1 MVSAERPPQSAP
13 RFAIVGYAARFPGAQ
28 DADEF
33 WDVLREG
40 RDATS
45 EVPKERWDVEEFFD
59 PEPGVPG
66 KVATRRAGFVDDVT
80 GFDAP
85 FFGMS
90 TREVSFMDPQH
101 RLLLETAWRAVEHSG
116 TAPTALADTNT
127 GVFVG
132 LATHDYLGM
141 ASDELTYPEIEA
153 YMAIGTSNAAAA
165 GRISYRLGLH
175 GPAVAVDTACS
186 SSLVAIHQ
194 ACQAL
199 RLGECD
205 LALAGGANVL
215 LTPATMITFSHAH
228 MLAPDGR
235 CKTFDAA
242 ADGYVRGEGCGVIV
256 IKRLEDAIRDGDRIR
271 AVIRGSAINQ
281 DGASG
286 GLTVPNGVAQQRV
299 IADALN
305 RAGVAP
311 SDVGYLEA
319 HGTGTSLGDPI
330 EAQAAG
336 AAFGVGRE
344 ASRPLLIGSAK
355 TNIGHLEAAAGIA
368 GVIKVILSLEHEIL
382 PKHLHFKNPSPHIPW
397 DRLAVEVVQEATPWE
412 RNSRPRI
419 AGVSSFG
426 FAGTN
431 AHVILE
437 EAPEEAAQPAAA
449 PSPLGQPGDRRF
461 SILPLSARTPAAL
474 LRVADQYRSW
484 CSAHSEATLADV
496 CFTAGVSRAHLE
508 HRAALVVNSRESAI
522 ELLGALADDRPAPGL
537 VRGESH
543 DTPKTAWLFTGQGS
557 QYPGMAR
564 ELFDTEPVFAET
576 LHRCAAVVADVLEK
590 PLLDVIFDVDGP
602 DSEETLRQTSYAQP
616 ALFAVELGLA
626 RLWQSRGFEPDVV
639 LGHSVGQ
646 YSAACVAGVFSLEDG
661 ALLMAERGRLFGS
674 LPAGGRMVAVFAAA
688 ERVESVTDEFPSL
701 SVAAYNGANTVL
713 SGPAQDL
720 EKVVAGLV
728 GDGVRCDWLDTSH
741 AFHSGLLDPIL
752 DEFESYAQRF
762 NFAPPQRSL
771 IDNRTGAALGR
782 SVKLDGA
789 YWRRHARQPVEFA
802 KSVRTLAE
810 LNCKVLLE
818 IGPQPVLAAAALR
831 AWPEAATPPRAIASL
846 RRNTADH
853 RQLTEAVADAYV
865 LGHLPEFAAFR
876 RPHARKLDLPAYPFE
891 HRQYW
896 FRDNRDPA
904 NQQQHVAAR
913 TQAVRLLE
921 DGGIE
926 ELAALLDGAS
936 GDHHTLNVL
945 TKLAAQHN
953 QQRTNQS
960 IADDRYEVR
969 WEESTAPSSG
979 AEAGQGSAWIVVGDD
994 RDAVQPLVDV
1004 LTAGGHRH
1012 RILGLPVS
1020 DADSEQLAVALRAA
1034 AADDPTLRIVHVAAL
1049 DSDGAPSTRSLLR
1062 MQHKILGGTR
1072 RLFRAALAAELRR
1085 PIWVV
1090 TRGAQRVTDADIVSP
1105 DQSCLWGFGRA
1116 AALEL
1121 PHVWGGLADLAEG
1134 TADEWSRFI
1143 AQVVATPQ
1151 ESAPREDQIALREQ
1165 SVYVPRLV
1173 RRVGQPSVTPLELR
1187 DHATYLVTGGLGS
1200 IGLEIAGYLAAH
1212 GAKHLVLTSRRAPS
1226 DAARQRIDALGEQH
1240 GCTFRVIAA
1249 DVAEVHDVAR
1259 LLATVQA
1266 ELPPLAGIV
1275 HAAGELGTTA
1285 LSNLDDSEVDRVFAG
1300 KVWGAWHLSE
1310 ASADLQLDFFISTSS
1325 IASVWGG
1332 FGQTAYGAANAFLD
1346 GLAWRLREQGIP
1358 GISVNFGP
1366 WSAGMADAESLARL
1380 DKRGVRTL
1388 SPADA
1393 LAGLAD
1399 VVAACSAQGAVQG
1412 PLQGVVARIDW
1423 ARFLPLYQQAGRRAF
1438 LAELEREVPD
1448 PAPAPAVTPSGKT
1461 QLVERLTNAPVQ
1473 QRKKLLTD
1481 YLRDAVAEVTRVDAA
1496 EIREDA
1502 GFFDLGMDSLMAVE
1516 LRRRIEQGV
1525 GKDIPITLVMD
1536 HPRLSD
1542 VADYLLG
1549 EVLGLSEQASTR
1561 LGPQLASVAT
1571 TRTDEPI
1578 AIVAVSCRFPGA
1590 PDPEAFW
1597 EVLSGGVDAIRE
1609 VPEDRFDI
1617 DEFYDP
1623 DPETPGKIYT
1633 RFGGFLDGIDGFD
1646 PEFFGIS
1653 PREAVW
1659 IEPQQRL
1666 TLETAWEGLERA
1678 GYSPAALRGS
1688 QTGIFMGV
1696 AANEY
1701 AHLLSSESVDK
1712 IEPYFITGNALNAIS
1727 GRVAFALGFEG
1738 PAVALDTACSS
1749 ALVAVHQACMAL
1761 RFGDCDLALAGG
1773 VNVLLSPVTVIAAS
1787 RARMLS
1793 PVGRCKTFDASA
1805 DGYVRS
1811 EGCGILVLK
1820 RLSDAVRNGDRV
1832 CAVISGSAVNQ
1843 DGASSG
1849 LTVPNGG
1856 AQQRLIST
1864 ALARA
1869 GLAGGDVDYLE
1880 AHGTGTPLG
1889 DPIEVQAAAAAYG
1902 ASRDA
1907 DRPLL
1912 MGSVKTNI
1920 GHLESASGA
1929 AGLIKVVL
1937 SLQHEVLPQ
1946 SLHFEK
1952 PSPHIPWDTLPVRV
1966 VDEAIPWH
1974 ADGRPRRAGVSSFG
1988 FTGTNAHVLIEEAP
2002 PQPETAAE
2010 TSAGDVAVTPE
2021 SGTHER
2027 PFNVLALSARSPE
2040 ALVAVARRYE
2050 AWLNARPNVDLA
2062 DVCLTAGAG
2071 RSHFEHR
2078 AALVVDSVEGTRDG
2092 LAELAENRLRPGVV
2106 RGEHTHRPTTAW
2118 LFTGQGSQYPGMA
2131 RELFDAE
2138 PIFAETVTRCAD
2150 AVGDILPRPLLEV
2163 LFATDREAGETLR
2176 HTSFAQPALFAV
2188 EMGLARLWQSWGI
2201 EPDVV
2206 LGHSVGQYAAA
2217 CVAGVFRLE
2226 DGARLMAERGRL
2238 FGSLPE
2244 GGRMVAVFN
2253 DAKHVEKI
2261 VGEFPRVSVGAYN
2274 GPNTVLSGPGEVLEQ
2289 VVARFDD
2296 EGIRCT
2302 WLETSHAFHSE
2313 LLDPVLDE
2321 FESYAAQLQFAVPTL
2336 PLVCNRTGA
2345 VLTAQ
2350 TPLDA
2355 QYWRRHSRQ
2364 PVQFAESVRTVA
2376 GLGCS
2381 VLMELGP
2388 QPVLTGAAVQ
2398 VWPEHLAAPRA
2409 IVSLRKGVGDRR
2421 QIADALAA
2429 AYVGGHRPNF
2439 AALHR
2444 QPRRRL
2450 ELPTYPFQRRRFW
2463 PKTSGIAVDG
2473 PAVSGILGSAKDLA
2487 SGDSVYTSRLSVK
2500 SQPWLS
2506 DHVIYGTVVVPGATY
2521 AAMALATVGLPAQV
2535 RDVFF
2540 YEPIILPEKSSR
2552 EVQLTLHPLEIGSG
2566 STFKVHSRPYGV
2578 RDAEWSLNAEG
2589 TVVTGVDGE
2598 PVSEQAEPVDAAI
2611 ERLNRMRPQDLFET
2625 FADMELAWGP
2635 TWSGSL
2641 KSLWLGDGEAIGDIV
2656 VGEELAEQLGTEP
2669 MHPVL
2674 MDLCTGVAF
2683 PAFPALLAAEQG
2695 VNDLFLPLRY
2705 GQVMLREKM
2714 PRRFYCRARW
2724 HTSAL
2729 DSETQ
2734 VFDLD
2739 FVDRDGRQLG
2749 GIREFTVKRAP
2760 REALLRGL
2768 GGDATRL
2775 LYTLG
2780 WHEVPAPA
2788 SSDGAAGSVGTWL
2801 IAGFD
2806 ELAAEVPGCI
2816 PFDRTTD
2823 PELLGQLLVQA
2834 HERGL
2839 PFSGVVWRS
2848 TTPSADESGAD
2859 IAARIETELANLL
2872 SAVHAV
2878 QGGEVKLPGGLWIIT
2893 ERAVATESGEP
2904 VDPVQAAL
2912 WGFGRTTI
2920 NEEPALRCRLVD
2932 CDGSQEAVHALA
2944 NLLAT
2949 PIDEPE
2955 LALRQG
2961 KLLASRLLPWAR
2973 SGHLTVPRSTDYV
2986 LAPTERGAI
2995 DNLRLIE
3002 TDVPPP
3008 DEGYVQVRVNAAGL
3022 NFRDV
3027 LNVLGLY
3034 PGDPGPLGG
3043 DFAGIVTQLGS
3054 GVTGLEVGQRVYGFM
3069 QGAFSSRFNV
3079 PVQLVAPV
3087 PDGLSPVAAATI
3099 PAAALTARLA
3109 FDWAQ
3114 LKPGDRVLI
3123 HAASGGVGLAAIQM
3137 AQRHGAIVFA
3147 TASTYKRATLRKMG
3161 VEYVYDSR
3169 TTDFADQILADTD
3182 GAGVDVVL
3190 NSLTNEGFLEATVRA
3205 TAQNG
3210 RFAEIAKRDI
3220 WTPEQMA
3227 AARPDIAYEIVALDV
3242 TTLQT
3247 PEHIKRLLTEVSE
3260 GLANGEWTPLPA
3272 EIYPLT
3278 EARAAFRR
3286 MQQARHI
3293 GKIVLQIPNPLQ
3305 PRADRSY
3312 LITGGLGAIGL
3323 HTASYLA
3330 QLGAGDIV
3338 LTSRRAPD
3346 ADAQRVIEELTERY
3360 RCRIHTFA
3368 ADIGEE
3374 SEVAKLLERIR
3385 AELPPLAGV
3394 AHLAGVLD
3402 DALLSQLSLER
3413 FRTTLAPKAFG
3424 ACHLDRLTRDDT
3436 LDFFVVFSSV
3446 SSLFGSPGQ
3455 ANYATANALLDG
3467 LVAQRRAQGLP
3478 ATGVNFG
3485 PWAEGGMASS
3495 EAARANLSAQGLIPL
3510 EPSAALSALAEVV
3523 ANGTGQATVIKA
3535 NWQRAAKLLGAS
3547 RPPILDLVL
3556 PSAAGEAT
3564 GDSELLRQLQEVPV
3578 AQRAGFVTEFLQRE
3592 VQNFLRLAQP
3602 PAATNRFLDLGTDS
3616 LMAIELRNRLH
3627 SQFGGAFTINA
3638 TAVFDYPTIGG
3649 LAEYLVGQLPDSES
3663 PPEEAQPVAPS
3674 AEAEF
3679 VAAHQSGD

>member
-1 MVSAERPPQSAP
+1 
-13 RFAIVGYAARFPGAQ
+13 
-28 DADEF
+28 
-33 WDVLREG
+33 L
-40 RDATS
+40 
-45 EVPKERWDVEEFFD
+45 
-59 PEPGVPG
+59 
-66 KVATRRAGFVDDVT
+66 
-80 GFDAP
+80 
-85 FFGMS
+85 
-90 TREVSFMDPQH
+90 
-101 RLLLETAWRAVEHSG
+101 
-116 TAPTALADTNT
+116 
-127 GVFVG
+127 
-132 LATHDYLGM
+132 
-141 ASDELTYPEIEA
+141 
-153 YMAIGTSNAAAA
+153 
-165 GRISYRLGLH
+165 
-175 GPAVAVDTACS
+175 
-186 SSLVAIHQ
+186 
-194 ACQAL
+194 
-199 RLGECD
+199 
-205 LALAGGANVL
+205 
-215 LTPATMITFSHAH
+215 
-228 MLAPDGR
+228 
-235 CKTFDAA
+235 A
-242 ADGYVRGEGCGVIV
+242 ADG
-256 IKRLEDAIRDGDRIR
+256 A
-271 AVIRGSAINQ
+271 
-281 DGASG
+281 
-286 GLTVPNGVAQQRV
+286 
-299 IADALN
+299 
-305 RAGVAP
+305 
-311 SDVGYLEA
+311 
-319 HGTGTSLGDPI
+319 
-330 EAQAAG
+330 
-336 AAFGVGRE
+336 
-344 ASRPLLIGSAK
+344 
-355 TNIGHLEAAAGIA
+355 
-368 GVIKVILSLEHEIL
+368 
-382 PKHLHFKNPSPHIPW
+382 
-397 DRLAVEVVQEATPWE
+397 
-412 RNSRPRI
+412 
-419 AGVSSFG
+419 
-426 FAGTN
+426 
-431 AHVILE
+431 
-437 EAPEEAAQPAAA
+437 
-449 PSPLGQPGDRRF
+449 
-461 SILPLSARTPAAL
+461 
-474 LRVADQYRSW
+474 
-484 CSAHSEATLADV
+484 
-496 CFTAGVSRAHLE
+496 
-508 HRAALVVNSRESAI
+508 
-522 ELLGALADDRPAPGL
+522 
-537 VRGESH
+537 
-543 DTPKTAWLFTGQGS
+543 
-557 QYPGMAR
+557 
-564 ELFDTEPVFAET
+564 
-576 LHRCAAVVADVLEK
+576 
-590 PLLDVIFDVDGP
+590 
-602 DSEETLRQTSYAQP
+602 
-616 ALFAVELGLA
+616 
-626 RLWQSRGFEPDVV
+626 
-639 LGHSVGQ
+639 
-646 YSAACVAGVFSLEDG
+646 
-661 ALLMAERGRLFGS
+661 
-674 LPAGGRMVAVFAAA
+674 
-688 ERVESVTDEFPSL
+688 
-701 SVAAYNGANTVL
+701 
-713 SGPAQDL
+713 
-720 EKVVAGLV
+720 
-728 GDGVRCDWLDTSH
+728 RCDWLDTSH
-741 AFHSGLLDPIL
+741 AFHSALLDPIL

-762 NFAPPQRSL
+762 NFAAPQRML
-771 IDNRTGAALGR
+771 IDNRTGDALGR

-789 YWRRHARQPVEFA
+789 YWRRHARQPVQFA

-818 IGPQPVLAAAALR
+818 IGPQPVLTAAALR
-831 AWPEAATPPRAIASL
+831 AWPDPANTPQAISSL
-846 RRNTADH
+846 RRKTADH
-853 RQLTEAVADAYV
+853 RQVTEAVADAYV
-865 LGHLPEFAAFR
+865 LGHLPEFAALR
-876 RPHARKLDLPAYPFE
+876 QAHARKLDLPTYPFE

-896 FRDNRDPA
+896 YRDNREQP
-904 NQQQHVAAR
+904 NQLQHVPAR

-921 DGGIE
+921 DGRIE
-926 ELAALLDGAS
+926 ELATLLDGAG
-936 GDHHTLNVL
+936 GDQQTLNVL

-953 QQRTNQS
+953 QQRASQS
-960 IADDRYEVR
+960 RADDRYEFH
-969 WEESTAPSSG
+969 WEKSTTPSSS
-979 AEAGQGSAWIVVGDD
+979 AEAGEGSAWVLICDD
-994 RDAVQPLVDV
+994 PDAVQPLVDV
-1004 LTAGGHRH
+1004 LTARGDRH
-1012 RILGLPVS
+1012 QIFGLPAS
-1020 DADSEQLAVALRAA
+1020 DADEEELAVALRVA
-1034 AADDPTLRIVHVAAL
+1034 AADDPTTRVVHVAAL
-1049 DSDGAPSTRSLLR
+1049 DSDGGSSTRSLSR
-1062 MQHKILGGTR
+1062 MQHEILSGTR
-1072 RLFRAALAAELRR
+1072 RLFRAAIAAELRR

-1090 TRGAQRVTDADIVSP
+1090 TRGAQRVADADTVAP

-1121 PHVWGGLADLAEG
+1121 PQVWGGLADLSVG
-1134 TADEWSRFI
+1134 TTGVSEATGNVTDEWTRF
-1143 AQVVATPQ
+1143 VKHVTATPR
-1151 ESAPREDQIALREQ
+1151 ESASREDQIALREQ
-1165 SVYVPRLV
+1165 AVYVPRLV
-1173 RRVGQPSVTPLELR
+1173 RRVGLPTATPLELR
-1187 DHATYLVTGGLGS
+1187 SDATYLVTGGLGS

-1226 DAARQRIDALGEQH
+1226 DAAQQRLDALGEQY
-1240 GCTFRVIAA
+1240 GCEFRVIAA
-1249 DVAEVHDVAR
+1249 DVADADESAS

-1266 ELPPLAGIV
+1266 ELPPLAGII
-1275 HAAGELGTTA
+1275 HAAGELGTTP
-1285 LSNLDDSEVDRVFAG
+1285 LSDLDDSEVDRVFAG

-1310 ASADLQLDFFISTSS
+1310 AAIDLQLDFFLSTSS

-1332 FGQTAYGAANAFLD
+1332 FGQTAYSAANAFLD
-1346 GLAWRLREQGIP
+1346 GLAWRLREQGVP
-1358 GISVNFGP
+1358 GMSVNFGP
-1366 WSAGMADAESLARL
+1366 WSAGMADAEARARL
-1380 DKRGVRTL
+1380 DQRGVKTL
-1388 SPADA
+1388 SPSDA
-1393 LAGLAD
+1393 LAGMAD
-1399 VVAACSAQGAVQG
+1399 VMADPSAQGPV
-1412 PLQGVVARIDW
+1412 QGVVARIDW
-1423 ARFLPLYQQAGRRAF
+1423 ARFLPLYQQAGKRAF

-1448 PAPAPAVTPSGKT
+1448 VAPVPTATGKT
-1461 QLVERLTNAPVQ
+1461 QFVELLTNAPVQ
-1473 QRKKLLTD
+1473 QRKRLLTN

-1516 LRRRIEQGV
+1516 LRRRIENGV
-1525 GKDIPITLVMD
+1525 GKEIPVTLVMD

-1542 VADYLLG
+1542 AADYLLG
-1549 EVLGLSEQASTR
+1549 EVLGLSEQTSGESGSA
-1561 LGPQLASVAT
+1561 LASVVT
-1571 TRTDEPI
+1571 TRADEPI

-1623 DPETPGKIYT
+1623 DPETAGKTYT

-1666 TLETAWEGLERA
+1666 MLETAWEGLERA
-1678 GYSPAALRGS
+1678 GVSPAALRGS
-1688 QTGIFMGV
+1688 RTGIFVGV
-1696 AANEY
+1696 GANEY
-1701 AHLLSSESVDK
+1701 AHLLSSESIEK

-1727 GRVAFALGFEG
+1727 GRVAFALGLEG
-1738 PAVALDTACSS
+1738 PAVAVDTACSS
-1749 ALVAVHQACMAL
+1749 ALVAVHQACQAL
-1761 RFGDCDLALAGG
+1761 HSGDCDMALAGG

-1820 RLSDAVRNGDRV
+1820 RLSDAVRDGDRV
-1832 CAVISGSAVNQ
+1832 CAVIASSAVNQ

-1856 AQQRLIST
+1856 AQQRLIGA

-1912 MGSVKTNI
+1912 MGSVKSNI
-1920 GHLESASGA
+1920 GHTESASGA

-1937 SLQHEVLPQ
+1937 SLQHELLPQ
-1946 SLHFEK
+1946 SLHFET
-1952 PSPHIPWDTLPVRV
+1952 PSPHIPWDSLPVRV
-1966 VDEAIPWH
+1966 VDKAIPWQ
-1974 ADGRPRRAGVSSFG
+1974 ANGRPRRAGVSSFG

-2002 PQPETAAE
+2002 AEVAMSARAKSIESVSASAKSIESVSAEDPSEPAESAADL
-2010 TSAGDVAVTPE
+2010 GVTPE
-2021 SGTHER
+2021 SDTREQ
-2027 PFNVLALSARSPE
+2027 PVNVLALSGRSPE
-2040 ALVAVARRYE
+2040 ALVALAQRYE
-2050 AWLNARPNVDLA
+2050 AWLNAHPDADLA
-2062 DVCLTAGAG
+2062 DVCLTAGMG

-2078 AALVVDSVEGTRDG
+2078 AALVVDSVEDAREG
-2092 LAELAENRLRPGVV
+2092 LAELVENRLRPGVV
-2106 RGEHTHRPTTAW
+2106 RGEHTHHPTTAW

-2138 PIFAETVTRCAD
+2138 PVFAETVTRCAD
-2150 AVGDILPRPLLEV
+2150 AVKDILPDPLLAI
-2163 LFATDREAGETLR
+2163 LFATDRETGERLR

-2217 CVAGVFRLE
+2217 CVAGVFSLE
-2226 DGARLMAERGRL
+2226 DGARLMAERGRM

-2244 GGRMVAVFN
+2244 GGRMVAVFT
-2253 DAKHVEKI
+2253 DAKHVEE
-2261 VGEFPRVSVGAYN
+2261 VAGEFPRVSIGAYN
-2274 GPNTVLSGPGEVLEQ
+2274 GPNTVLSGPGEELERI
-2289 VVARFDD
+2289 VARFGD

-2302 WLETSHAFHSE
+2302 WLQTSHAFHSE
-2313 LLDPVLDE
+2313 LLDPVLGE
-2321 FESYAAQLQFAVPTL
+2321 FESYAAQLQFAPPTL

-2355 QYWRRHSRQ
+2355 GYWRRHSRQ

-2376 GLGCS
+2376 ALGCS
-2381 VLMELGP
+2381 VLMEIGP

-2439 AALHR
+2439 TALHR

-2473 PAVSGILGSAKDLA
+2473 PSVSGILGSAKGLA
-2487 SGDSVYTSRLSVK
+2487 SGDTVYTSRLSVK

-2521 AAMALATVGLPAQV
+2521 AAMALAAVGPPARV
-2535 RDVFF
+2535 KDVFF
-2540 YEPIILPEKSSR
+2540 YEPIILPEKASR
-2552 EVQLTLHPLEIGSG
+2552 ELQLTLHPLGDGSE
-2566 STFKVHSRPYGV
+2566 SKFQVHSRPYGV
-2578 RDAEWSLNAEG
+2578 SDAEWSLNADG
-2589 TVVTGVDGE
+2589 TVVTGIDDE
-2598 PVSEQAEPVDAAI
+2598 SVSEQADPVDEAI
-2611 ERLNRMRPQDLFET
+2611 ERCNRMRPQELFET

-2641 KSLWLGDGEAIGDIV
+2641 KSLWLGEGEAIGDIV

-2695 VNDLFLPLRY
+2695 VSDLFLPLRY
-2705 GQVMLREKM
+2705 GQVMLKEKM

-2724 HTSAL
+2724 HRSEL

-2780 WHEVPAPA
+2780 WHEVPPPAPV
-2788 SSDGAAGSVGTWL
+2788 SDIDGAGNSNGTWL

-2806 ELAAEVPGCI
+2806 ELAANVPGCI
-2816 PFDRTTD
+2816 PFDRNTD
-2823 PELLGQLLVQA
+2823 LESLGQLLTQG
-2834 HERGL
+2834 HDRGL

-2848 TTPSADESGAD
+2848 AAPSARESSEHV
-2859 IAARIETELANLL
+2859 AARLETELANLL

-2878 QGGEVKLPGGLWIIT
+2878 QGGDVKLPGGLWIIT
-2893 ERAVATESGEP
+2893 ERAVACESGEP

-2920 NEEPALRCRLVD
+2920 NEEPALRCKLVD
-2932 CDGSQEAVHALA
+2932 CDGSRQAVHALA
-2944 NLLAT
+2944 ELLAT
-2949 PIDEPE
+2949 PLDEPE

-2995 DNLRLIE
+2995 DNLRLTE

-3008 DEGYVQVRVNAAGL
+3008 AEGYVQVRVEAAGL

-3034 PGDPGPLGG
+3034 PGDPGPIGG
-3043 DFAGIVTQLGS
+3043 DFAGTVTQLGS
-3054 GVTGLEVGQRVYGFM
+3054 GVTGLEVGERVYGFM
-3069 QGAFSSRFNV
+3069 QGAFASRFNV
-3079 PVQLVAPV
+3079 PGQLLAPI
-3087 PDGLSPVAAATI
+3087 PDGVSAVAAATI

-3114 LKPGDRVLI
+3114 LQPGDRVLI

-3137 AQRHGAIVFA
+3137 AQQHGAIVFA
-3147 TASTYKRATLRKMG
+3147 TASTYKRATLRKLG
-3161 VEYVYDSR
+3161 VKYVYDSR
-3169 TTDFADQILADTD
+3169 TTDFADEILDDTD

-3190 NSLTNEGFLEATVRA
+3190 NSLTNEGFIEATVRA

-3220 WTPEQMA
+3220 WTHEQMA
-3227 AARPDIAYEIVALDV
+3227 AARPDIAYEIVALDTV
-3242 TTLQT
+3242 TFQE
-3247 PEHIKRLLTEVSE
+3247 PERIRALLGEVSH
-3260 GLANGEWTPLPA
+3260 GLAKGEWTPLPA

-3293 GKIVLQIPNPLQ
+3293 GKIVLQMPNPLQ

-3323 HTASYLA
+3323 HTASHLA
-3330 QLGAGDIV
+3330 HLGAGDIV

-3346 ADAQRVIEELTERY
+3346 ADTQRVIDDISERY
-3360 RCRIHTFA
+3360 RCRIHTHP
-3368 ADIGEE
+3368 ADVGDE
-3374 SEVAKLLERIR
+3374 SEVAKLLDRIR

-3394 AHLAGVLD
+3394 VHLAGVLD
-3402 DALLSQLSLER
+3402 DALLSQQSLER

-3424 ACHLDRLTRDDT
+3424 ACHLDRLTKDDE
-3436 LDFFVVFSSV
+3436 LDFFIVSSSV

-3455 ANYATANALLDG
+3455 SNYATANALLDG

-3485 PWAEGGMASS
+3485 PWAQGGMASS
-3495 EAARANLSAQGLIPL
+3495 DAATANISGQGLIPL
-3510 EPSAALSALAEVV
+3510 DPAAALGALAEIV
-3523 ANGTGQATVIKA
+3523 ANGTGQAAVIKA
-3535 NWQRAAKLLGAS
+3535 NWQRAAKVLGSS

-3556 PSAAGEAT
+3556 PSAVGEVT
-3564 GDSELLRQLQEVPV
+3564 GDSELLKQLQEIPVP
-3578 AQRAGFVTEFLQRE
+3578 QRAGFVTEFLQRE
-3592 VQNFLRLAQP
+3592 VQNFLRLASP
-3602 PAATNRFLDLGTDS
+3602 PAATSRFLDLGTDS

-3663 PPEEAQPVAPS
+3663 PPPEEGQPVAVAGSEPSQEEGQPAAVAESEPSQEEAQPVAAP
-3674 AEAEF
+3674 EP
-3679 VAAHQSGD
+3679 GD